1 MKKKIITAMRKR
13 PGCVP
18 EFIEIP
24 DELEAYQAE
33 VGGYIEPF
41 RVTSDLVILCN
52 EEGKLLGLPRNCR
65 LFGETFVGT
74 LLFVG
79 TRGEHFADVPMHL
92 DDAMQM
98 FPQLWIRTGK
108 LVEGRVIPDDGCD

>member
-1 MKKKIITAMRKR
+1 MKKKTVTVMRKR

-24 DELEAYQAE
+24 ETLEAYQAE
-33 VGGYIEPF
+33 VGGYIEMV

-52 EEGKLLGLPRNCR
+52 EEGKLQGLPRNCR

-79 TRGEHFADVPMHL
+79 TRGEHFADVPMNERT
-92 DDAMQM
+92 AKRM
-98 FPQLWIRTGK
+98 FPSLWSGMSRPMVGPT
-108 LVEGRVIPDDGCD
+108 EEADE